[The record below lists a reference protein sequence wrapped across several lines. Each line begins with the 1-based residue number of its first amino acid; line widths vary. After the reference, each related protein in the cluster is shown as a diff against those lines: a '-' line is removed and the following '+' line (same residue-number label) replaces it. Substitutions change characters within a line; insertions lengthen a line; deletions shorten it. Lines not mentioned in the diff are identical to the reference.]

1 MNPDHTPRPHNPPH
15 SAPINTG
22 ANWPA
27 YPVTEDSYHEPSRG
41 LTKRELFA
49 LHATQPGV
57 SEIVTAAGLHCPDNF
72 SVWYDADTRIGS
84 FNEWWSKLTNEERF
98 ALSSKVKVQQ
108 ADALLAELAKDG
120 SP

>member
-1 MNPDHTPRPHNPPH
+1 MTAHD
-15 SAPINTG
+15 
-22 ANWPA
+22 PA
-27 YPVTEDSYHEPSRG
+27 YPCETLQFTPAGYDRHPG

-49 LHATQPGV
+49 MHATQPGV

-72 SVWYDADTRIGS
+72 SVWYDADTRVGS

-108 ADALLAELAKDG
+108 ADALLAELAKG
-120 SP
+120 GAP